1 VTTTMVV
8 ELATFVAGIVAL
20 VAMYLGYRRFKR
32 SQPGD
37 PDNLRAQAT
46 VWTSAGVLIMTG
58 ANALTVLIGPGDVRV
73 LVAGLP
79 LVGVSVW
86 CFVKAFRLRKLAA

>member
-1 VTTTMVV
+1 MTATMVV
-8 ELATFVAGIVAL
+8 ELATFVAGIAAL
-20 VAMYLGYRRFKR
+20 VAMFLGYRRFR
-32 SQPGD
+32 SSEPGD

-58 ANALTVLIGPGDVRV
+58 ANALTMLIGPGDLRV
-73 LVAGLP
+73 LLAGLP

-86 CFVKAFRLRKLAA
+86 CFVKAFRLRRLAA